1 MNYPVYLL
9 ELDENGNTKYG
20 LQDIALVE
28 SPAYQSTFVKF
39 EEQKFN
45 FAIQDEEKRII
56 LGAVMIPDK
65 MIYREEDGKP
75 FYVVANKETIYE
87 ASQKFNSENR
97 NLNVKATHETDT
109 NVSDVF
115 IFESFITDENRVQ
128 KVKGFEE
135 LPYGT
140 WFVTMKVNN
149 PTVWEQV
156 KAGEFNGFSLEAL
169 FKLKPITTLS
179 DDEINAL
186 MSIID

>member
-28 SPAYQSTFVKF
+28 SPAYQSSFVKF

-56 LGAVMIPDK
+56 MGAVMIPDK
-65 MIYREEDGKP
+65 MIFREENGIP
-75 FYVVANKETIYE
+75 FYVVASRETIYE
-87 ASQKFNSENR
+87 ASQKWASENR

-109 NVSDVF
+109 NLSDVF
-115 IFESFITDENRVQ
+115 IFESFIKDENRVQ
-128 KVKGFEE
+128 QVKGFED
-135 LPYGT
+135 LAYGT
-140 WFVTMKVNN
+140 WFISMKVNN
-149 PTVWEQV
+149 PKAWEEV
-156 KAGEFNGFSLEAL
+156 KEGKFNGFSLEAL